1 MLRERTRVNASSR
14 PTRPEDTSED
24 NTAFPI
30 DRVTISNGTIVF
42 FDLQNSREDRIDDL
56 NADVTIGADR
66 QINITGDARPGNRPL
81 KFTIKATPPAGTV
94 GRRNIPTEL
103 TLDVPGRPTRL
114 TAKAEVRINGQM
126 LLINGLSG
134 SLDDGKFNGWA
145 SVDLSNKPLV
155 KLDLD
160 FQRLNLGATT
170 SQPATNPMPQS
181 DMQPWSNAPID
192 ISGLNYVDAQVRIS
206 AAELN
211 IGDARFA
218 PAAVD
223 ATVASGVMKTSFSH
237 LGVYDGQANGVL
249 SIDASTNNPSYA
261 LQADVTGV
269 RALPLLSSLADFGN
283 VDGKM
288 QAKAD
293 VRGTGAGLRAIMSSF
308 SGTASVGIRDGAI
321 RNLNLPKVIRA
332 LTSGTF
338 RDGSNARTRPPT
350 CRNSARPQP
359 SRREKPPPA
368 IYFWPARWCG

>member
-1 MLRERTRVNASSR
+1 
-14 PTRPEDTSED
+14 
-24 NTAFPI
+24 
-30 DRVTISNGTIVF
+30 
-42 FDLQNSREDRIDDL
+42 
-56 NADVTIGADR
+56 
-66 QINITGDARPGNRPL
+66 
-81 KFTIKATPPAGTV
+81 
-94 GRRNIPTEL
+94 
-103 TLDVPGRPTRL
+103 
-114 TAKAEVRINGQM
+114 
-126 LLINGLSG
+126 
-134 SLDDGKFNGWA
+134 
-145 SVDLSNKPLV
+145 
-155 KLDLD
+155 
-160 FQRLNLGATT
+160 
-170 SQPATNPMPQS
+170 
-181 DMQPWSNAPID
+181 MQPWSNAPID

-237 LGVYDGQANGVL
+237 LGAYDGQANGVL